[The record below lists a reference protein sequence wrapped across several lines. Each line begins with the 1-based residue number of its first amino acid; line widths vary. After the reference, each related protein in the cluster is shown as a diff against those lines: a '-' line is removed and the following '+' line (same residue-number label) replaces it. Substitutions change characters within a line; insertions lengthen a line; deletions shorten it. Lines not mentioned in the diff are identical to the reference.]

1 MNKEFLKNIWKM
13 IKNPCKNKKKLLLY
27 IENHAHIIARIWLAS
42 FYHLTVNYD
51 EYGHSF
57 NYVIIYILKYRMTV

>member
-1 MNKEFLKNIWKM
+1 M

-42 FYHLTVNYD
+42 FYHLTVNLMTM
-51 EYGHSF
+51 GILF
-57 NYVIIYILKYRMTV
+57 NNVIIYILKYRMTV